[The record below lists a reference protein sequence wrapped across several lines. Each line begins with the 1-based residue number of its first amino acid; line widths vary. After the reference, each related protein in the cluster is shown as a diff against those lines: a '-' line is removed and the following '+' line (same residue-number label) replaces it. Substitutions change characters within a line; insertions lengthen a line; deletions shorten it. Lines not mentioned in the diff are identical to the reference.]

1 MPVKKSVPI
10 QMNPFLEDP
19 VAVAEDRAREKPHR
33 LLFTLSDRTVIV
45 IIIYVSLFLDN
56 VLLTLIGELN

>member
-1 MPVKKSVPI
+1 
-10 QMNPFLEDP
+10 MNPFLEDE
-19 VAVAEDRAREKPHR
+19 AVAEERTREKPHR

-56 VLLTLIGELN
+56 VLLTVIGKLHVK